1 MKEMRDSL
9 TRRVDT
15 VGEVTVNRPM
25 LTFRADDKVEHIV
38 REMIKHHQGA
48 VGITDTNASGKL
60 VGLMTER
67 DILRKIFGVHGETQ
81 AQFDERNQNLDVYPG
96 TLLAQDVMTQN
107 PVCLTDDMLI
117 GDALENIKKHGFRY
131 MPVVKRD
138 NKELLVGIVSEREV
152 FWHAQEK
159 MRRTIQTQSQLLQY
173 FIAEPYGGGG
183 TYLQDLN

>member
-1 MKEMRDSL
+1 MRPASDSL

-15 VGEVTVNRPM
+15 VGEITEKRTL
-25 LTFRADDKVEHIV
+25 LTFRSEDKIEHIV

-48 VGITDTNASGKL
+48 VGVTDTDASGKL
-60 VGLMTER
+60 VGLLTER

-96 TLLAQDVMTQN
+96 TLLAQDVMTRD
-107 PVCLTDDMLI
+107 PVYLTDDMLI
-117 GDALENIKKHGFRY
+117 GDALEKIKQHDFRY
-131 MPVVKRD
+131 MPVVKRG
-138 NKELLVGIVSEREV
+138 NNELLVGIVSEREV

-159 MRRTIQTQSQLLQY
+159 MRRTIQTQTQLLQY
-173 FIAEPYGGGG
+173 FIAEPYCGGG

>member
-1 MKEMRDSL
+1 MKEMHDSL

-15 VGEVTVNRPM
+15 VGEITVDRPI
-25 LTFRADDKVEHIV
+25 LTFRTDDKVEHIV
-38 REMIKHHQGA
+38 REMIKNHQGA
-48 VGITDTNASGKL
+48 VGVTDTNASGKL
-60 VGLMTER
+60 VGLLTER

-81 AQFDERNQNLDVYPG
+81 AQFDARNHHLDVYPG
-96 TLLAQDVMTQN
+96 ALLARDVMTHD
-107 PVCLTDDMLI
+107 PVCLTDDTLI
-117 GDALENIKKHGFRY
+117 GDALENIKKNGFRY

-159 MRRTIQTQSQLLQY
+159 LRRTIQTQSQLLQY
-173 FIAEPYGGGG
+173 FIAEPYCGGG